1 MPLSPPFVLVDRY
14 EVTHEIGRGGYA
26 VVYRAADRVLGRD
39 VAIKLLRDDA
49 VSDDTLARFRQEM
62 QITAQLEHAH
72 ILHVYDTGWYEG
84 RPYIVMELAPGRTLA
99 DRLERERQLPIADAL
114 QIVRDVGLALAH
126 AHARGVV
133 HRDVKP
139 ENILLGTSGAI
150 LADFGIA
157 RVTLEG
163 NTSKLTATGMA
174 VGTVQYM
181 SPEQLCAEPHI
192 DGRSDQYA
200 LACVLYEMIAGVRPH
215 IAATPEG
222 LRLLR
227 LTDRHTPVSAH
238 RPVVPAHV
246 SDALQTALH
255 SMSADRFRSIE
266 EFLGA
271 LGLAASGEH
280 SAGASGALSA
290 LDPRRSGEAAAVKEI
305 VAGPTSGTPQ
315 SQWSRARVATL
326 AATVLA
332 MLIGIAHFAT
342 RAASASATGAAE
354 ETGALTVIVSPFTD
368 TDARAARVGESLRA
382 ELIAWPALRVVE
394 GRSRVMSGLRIAP
407 SLEELGDSTRLVFE
421 VRDAAKRASARYEV
435 MAPSARFDSAS
446 AVASTVSA
454 LVRQALAGVSSQ
466 LAPGVE
472 ALPDRSLSTLRAY
485 VDGVALMRAGKLAD
499 ASQRFRMAR
508 DTSPRFALAAFW
520 AAQSGA
526 WAAPANVAS
535 WRGDIDA
542 AVRTNT
548 LRGTD
553 SLLAAGLQ
561 HRAAMKFVPA
571 CEAYRAA
578 TARDPASFTAWYG
591 LGTCLRLDSAVV
603 RTSAGLRFRSSHWE
617 ALTAYQRA
625 VDLAPTSEWLAALF
639 GPVLSTTYAMGN
651 QVRAGYDTSNRSMK
665 YFALPGATGDTL
677 EFIPVPRAEFENA
690 GSGTVPTS
698 LASALRRARAVAMDV
713 TGALVARAPTSPE
726 AWYLR
731 AATLEQG
738 GRLEGTDSLDGAAA
752 SLARSSRLNPS
763 PLLATRIAVTA
774 VRLAL
779 RRGNFAEAARL
790 AEDAVRSA
798 PKLEADGRA
807 LLAPL
812 AALIGDTANARALSP
827 FQSRDYP
834 ELSNAAAQAL
844 HSFQI
849 AAAQGQCSGL
859 SGFQRSVDAL
869 VDDGL
874 APAEKTVQRAR
885 WLRSAYLTSV
895 PCVGPRAL
903 ASLAANANIELA
915 VAALAREDQRGAIR
929 FIRLAQRKRGG
940 ANIAGM
946 SWDYLFLESWVLA
959 AAGDSRAA
967 RAQLTSALSD
977 IASMNT
983 STLDD
988 VAQAAGL
995 RRSVLLVDSLSA
1007 ANGATVRAS
1016 AIDKKLRQWAKDLQ
1030 RIPTRESTQ

>member
-542 AVRTNT
+542 AVRTNM

-639 GPVLSTTYAMGN
+639 GPVLSTTYAQNGRM
-651 QVRAGYDTSNRSMK
+651 RAGW
-665 YFALPGATGDTL
+665 ALNAPASAYLSLPSLEADTL
-677 EFIPVPRAEFENA
+677 AFFPLPAAAVLSSADGSVPPNW
-690 GSGTVPTS
+690 
-698 LASALRRARAVAMDV
+698 LAALRRARVTLLEITGQWVGRFPKSTEAWLVRATALELSGRIERGAVGESADAALDRVSDTSAVSGLQSRV
-713 TGALVARAPTSPE
+713 TVARARLAMRRADVVE
-726 AWYLR
+726 AL
-731 AATLEQG
+731 
-738 GRLEGTDSLDGAAA
+738 
-752 SLARSSRLNPS
+752 
-763 PLLATRIAVTA
+763 RIAKQ
-774 VRLAL
+774 
-779 RRGNFAEAARL
+779 AAG
-790 AEDAVRSA
+790 SA
-798 PKLEADGRA
+798 AGRPPKDR
-807 LLAPL
+807 APL
-812 AALIGDTANARALSP
+812 GALAAFAGDTALSTAFSRNLADDYTGLSLGVAELLHR
-827 FQSRDYP
+827 FQS
-834 ELSNAAAQAL
+834 SAV
-844 HSFQI
+844 
-849 AAAQGQCSGL
+849 QGVC
-859 SGFQRSVDAL
+859 A
-869 VDDGL
+869 GL
-874 APAEKTVQRAR
+874 AEQMIAIENQLKNSSSTSELDSLRQR
-885 WLRSAYLTSV
+885 WLRPAYRNAV
-895 PCVGPRAL
+895 PCLSVRFTGGFSPKVPLDFVFAAIAKGDRKAARAML
-903 ASLAANANIELA
+903 DDLQASRKGASLS
-915 VAALAREDQRGAIR
+915 AL
-929 FIRLAQRKRGG
+929 
-940 ANIAGM
+940 
-946 SWDYLFLESWVLA
+946 SWDYLYTESWALA
-959 AAGDSRAA
+959 EAGDTAHA
-967 RAQLTSALSD
+967 RTQLTGALDD
-977 IASMNT
+977 IASMSMYT
-983 STLDD
+983 FDL
-988 VAQAAGL
+988 VPQAAGL
-995 RRSVLLVDSLSA
+995 RRAILLLRDISPKSGTVSSTESKWVQR
-1007 ANGATVRAS
+1007 ANALLTNSKGEIS
-1016 AIDKKLRQWAKDLQ
+1016 K
-1030 RIPTRESTQ
+1030 